1 MCLLL
6 HSWSLHSCG
15 IDRQMTRKKNKINK
29 IESGNCEVGWEVE
42 GWRAFLER
50 MVRKGLSGDIN
61 QESEGVN

>member
-1 MCLLL
+1 
-6 HSWSLHSCG
+6 
-15 IDRQMTRKKNKINK
+15 MTRKKNKINK